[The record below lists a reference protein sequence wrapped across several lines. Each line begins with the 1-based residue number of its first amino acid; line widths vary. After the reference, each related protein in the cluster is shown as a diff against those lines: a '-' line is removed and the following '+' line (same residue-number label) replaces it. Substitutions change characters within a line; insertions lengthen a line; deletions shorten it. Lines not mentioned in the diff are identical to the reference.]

1 MPVFSFSRDSLPLED
16 RHVAVL
22 PVGVFGVELEHER
35 DDALVD
41 VDDRVLLGLL
51 VALRRQSRDA
61 VGTQSGIIIWKAKS
75 SGPSCLCNSPT
86 VLHRFYNFCS
96 APL

>member
-1 MPVFSFSRDSLPLED
+1 M
-16 RHVAVL
+16 
-22 PVGVFGVELEHER
+22 ELEHER

-75 SGPSCLCNSPT
+75 SFFATPQQCYIGSTIFAVLLYSVQT
-86 VLHRFYNFCS
+86 VPIIIGWIKSETRS
-96 APL
+96 S